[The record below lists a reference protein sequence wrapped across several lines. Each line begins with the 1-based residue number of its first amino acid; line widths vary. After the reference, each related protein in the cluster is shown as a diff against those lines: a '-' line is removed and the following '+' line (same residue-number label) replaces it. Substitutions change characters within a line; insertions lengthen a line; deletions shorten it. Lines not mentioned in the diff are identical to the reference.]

1 MEHISRFI
9 DMRPDTKTSR
19 KDRFDACDT
28 HEIQP
33 HICMCVFIY
42 IYVHYVTDRLYIY
55 MYTRTIIERSLEV
68 KLRTIWTDEK
78 AEVGGEE
85 K

>member
-1 MEHISRFI
+1 MYVCIY
-9 DMRPDTKTSR
+9 
-19 KDRFDACDT
+19 
-28 HEIQP
+28 
-33 HICMCVFIY
+33 IY
-42 IYVHYVTDRLYIY
+42 IYVHYVTDRLYIYIY

>member
-1 MEHISRFI
+1 MLQI
-9 DMRPDTKTSR
+9 D
-19 KDRFDACDT
+19 
-28 HEIQP
+28 
-33 HICMCVFIY
+33 
-42 IYVHYVTDRLYIY
+42 YIY